1 MRKRGGFAAFV
12 TAIFAGAALCAAL
25 CPPAWAVDKKQALDE
40 KLMDRIRAIE
50 AGLDGVLGLAVKD
63 LKTGKTY
70 LINENEVFPQAS
82 SIKIALLFEV
92 FKQAEEGKLRLEEF
106 VDLEPGKK
114 VAGSGVLFYM
124 GNPRLSLSVRDL
136 CVLMIVLSD
145 NTATNLLIEKAG
157 MEAVNRRMDALE
169 LTKTRLRRK
178 MMDLTAAAEGRENV
192 STPAEMM
199 ALLEKVQRGQVL
211 KDPYRRELIDILA
224 IPKESPL
231 KESPLHAGIPE
242 DVVVAE
248 KTGELEAVRCD
259 SGIVHLKDRPYII
272 CVMTTYL
279 KNDADGN
286 PAIAAVAKLV
296 YEHFS
301 RLQRSSEY
309 GRVVSEK

>member
-1 MRKRGGFAAFV
+1 MRRQGLSASIV
-12 TAIFAGAALCAAL
+12 TVVIIGAALCAVL
-25 CPPAWAVDKKQALDE
+25 CPPAWAVDKKQVLDE
-40 KLMDRIRAIE
+40 KLMDGIRAIE

-63 LKTGKTY
+63 LQTGKTFV
-70 LINENEVFPQAS
+70 INENEVFPQAS

-92 FKQAEEGKLRLEEF
+92 FKQAEEGRLRLDEF
-106 VDLEPGKK
+106 VNLEPTKK

-124 GNPRLSLSVRDL
+124 GFPRLSLSVRDL

-157 MEAVNRRMDALE
+157 MDAVNRRMEGLGLAK
-169 LTKTRLRRK
+169 TKLRRK

-199 ALLEKVQRGQVL
+199 ALLEKVQGGQVL
-211 KDPYRRELIDILA
+211 KEPYRQDLIDILA

-231 KESPLHAGIPE
+231 HTGIPE
-242 DVVVAE
+242 DVAVAD

-259 SGIVHLKDRPYII
+259 SGIVLLKNRPYIVCI
-272 CVMTTYL
+272 MTTYL

-286 PAIAAVAKLV
+286 PAIARIARLV

-301 RLQRSSEY
+301 RLKRSSEY

>member
-1 MRKRGGFAAFV
+1 MRKQGLSASIV
-12 TAIFAGAALCAAL
+12 TAVIIGAALHAAL
-25 CPPAWAVDKKQALDE
+25 CPPAWAVDKKQVLDE
-40 KLMDRIRAIE
+40 KLMDGIRAIE

-63 LKTGKTY
+63 LQTGKTFV
-70 LINENEVFPQAS
+70 INENEVFPQAS

-92 FKQAEEGKLRLEEF
+92 FKQAEEGNLRLDEF
-106 VDLEPGKK
+106 VNLEPTKK

-124 GNPRLSLSVRDL
+124 GFPRLSLSVRDL

-145 NTATNLLIEKAG
+145 NTATNILIEKAG
-157 MEAVNRRMDALE
+157 MEAVNRRMEGLGLAK
-169 LTKTRLRRK
+169 TKLRRK

-199 ALLEKVQRGQVL
+199 ALLEKVQGGQVL
-211 KDPYRRELIDILA
+211 KEPYRRDLIDILA
-224 IPKESPL
+224 IPKESPM
-231 KESPLHAGIPE
+231 HAGIPE
-242 DVVVAE
+242 DVAVAD

-259 SGIVHLKDRPYII
+259 SGIVLLKNRPYIVCI
-272 CVMTTYL
+272 MTTYL

-286 PAIAAVAKLV
+286 PAIARIARLV

>member
-1 MRKRGGFAAFV
+1 MRKKGVSASFV
-12 TAIFAGAALCAAL
+12 TAIIISAALCAAL
-25 CPPAWAVDKKQALDE
+25 CPPAWAVDKKQVLDE
-40 KLMDRIRAIE
+40 KLMDRVRAIE

-63 LKTGKTY
+63 LQTGKTY

-106 VDLEPGKK
+106 VDLEPRKK

-124 GNPRLSLSVRDL
+124 GNPRLSLSIRDL

-157 MEAVNRRMDALE
+157 LEAVNRRVDALG

-199 ALLEKVQRGQVL
+199 ALLEKVQSGQVL
-211 KDPYRRELIDILA
+211 KEPYRRELIDILA

-231 KESPLHAGIPE
+231 HAGIPE
-242 DVVVAE
+242 DVAVAE
-248 KTGELEAVRCD
+248 KPGELEAVRCD
-259 SGIVHLKDRPYII
+259 SGIVLLKDRPYII

>member
-1 MRKRGGFAAFV
+1 MRKKGVSVFLA
-12 TAIFAGAALCAAL
+12 TAMIIGAAMCAAL
-25 CPPAWAVDKKQALDE
+25 CQQAWAVDKKQALDE

-50 AGLDGVLGLAVKD
+50 GGLDGVLGLAVKD
-63 LKTGKTY
+63 LQTGKTY

-92 FKQAEEGKLRLEEF
+92 FKQAEEAKLRLEEF
-106 VDLEPGKK
+106 LDLEPTKK

-124 GNPRLSLSVRDL
+124 GNPRLSLSLRDL

-145 NTATNLLIEKAG
+145 NTATNLLIDKAG
-157 MEAVNRRMDALE
+157 MEAVNRRMDALG
-169 LTKTRLRRK
+169 LAKTRLRRR

-199 ALLEKVQRGQVL
+199 ALLEKVQNGQVL
-211 KDPYRRELIDILA
+211 KEPYRKELIDILA

-231 KESPLHAGIPE
+231 HAGIPE
-242 DVVVAE
+242 GVSVAD

-259 SGIVHLKDRPYII
+259 SGIVLLKDRPYII

-286 PAIAAVAKLV
+286 PAIAAIGKLV

-301 RLQRSSEY
+301 RFERSSEY

>member
-1 MRKRGGFAAFV
+1 MRKQGGFAAFV
-12 TAIFAGAALCAAL
+12 TAIIIGAALCAAL
-25 CPPAWAVDKKQALDE
+25 CPQAWAVDKKQALDE
-40 KLMDRIRAIE
+40 KLMDGVRAIE

-63 LKTGKTY
+63 LQTGKTY

-92 FKQAEEGKLRLEEF
+92 FKQAEEGKLQLEEF

-157 MEAVNRRMDALE
+157 MEAVNRRMDALG

-199 ALLEKVQRGQVL
+199 ALLEKVQSGQVL
-211 KDPYRRELIDILA
+211 KEPYRRELIDILA

-231 KESPLHAGIPE
+231 HAGVPE

-248 KTGELEAVRCD
+248 KPGELEAVRCD